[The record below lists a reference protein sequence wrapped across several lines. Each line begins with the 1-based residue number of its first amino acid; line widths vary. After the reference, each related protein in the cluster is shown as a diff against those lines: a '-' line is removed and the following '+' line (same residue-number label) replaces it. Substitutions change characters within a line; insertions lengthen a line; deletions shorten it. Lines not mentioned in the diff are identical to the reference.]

1 MKFRLFGLLAL
12 CCAVAINLCA
22 NRIQS
27 GYSQTTKSTPAL
39 SKAEQDLLTEIN
51 QARAQPQ
58 TYAIYLEQLR
68 PLFKGRDYTAAG
80 QETLTTQEGW
90 GAVEDAIKFLR
101 AAKPL
106 GPLSASQGLCLAA
119 SSHVKE
125 QSASGATGHAGADKT
140 MIEQRVKPF
149 GTWRGGI
156 GESLTYGN
164 ESARERILT
173 WLIDDG
179 VATRGHRKRLMSQD
193 YKVAGISCGPHPE
206 YGTMCVLTLA
216 GSFTDSVMAQ
226 APGNNDKANN
236 TLKNSPP
243 PAKVSASAPT
253 NSANKSAA
261 PTTNGGTATNANK
274 KNKSPR

>member
-1 MKFRLFGLLAL
+1 MKFRLFGLFAL
-12 CCAVAINLCA
+12 CCAMAINLCA

-27 GYSQTTKSTPAL
+27 GYSQTTKSTPVL
-39 SKAEQDLLTEIN
+39 SKAEQDLLSEIN

-58 TYAIYLEQLR
+58 TYATYLEQLK
-68 PLFKGRDYTAAG
+68 PLFKGKNYTAMG

-90 GAVEDAIKFLR
+90 DAVEDAIKFLR
-101 AAKPL
+101 GAKPL

-125 QSASGATGHAGADKT
+125 QSASGATGHAGSNNT

-149 GTWRGGI
+149 GSWQGGI
-156 GESLTYGN
+156 GENLTYGN

-179 VATRGHRKRLMSQD
+179 VATRGHRKRVMSQD
-193 YKVAGISCGPHPE
+193 YRVAGISCGPHRE

-216 GSFTDSVMAQ
+216 GGFTDFAMAQ
-226 APGNNDKANN
+226 AP
-236 TLKNSPP
+236 
-243 PAKVSASAPT
+243 
-253 NSANKSAA
+253 ANKSNNSSKSRPATA
-261 PTTNGGTATNANK
+261 GTSSTN